1 MSKSEPAAPAADPV
15 DLVHAVIFRGGEVL
29 PVTRAR
35 LGELEAN
42 GEGRAATPQD
52 LAVAGVDPL

>member
-1 MSKSEPAAPAADPV
+1 MSKSEQAAPAAP